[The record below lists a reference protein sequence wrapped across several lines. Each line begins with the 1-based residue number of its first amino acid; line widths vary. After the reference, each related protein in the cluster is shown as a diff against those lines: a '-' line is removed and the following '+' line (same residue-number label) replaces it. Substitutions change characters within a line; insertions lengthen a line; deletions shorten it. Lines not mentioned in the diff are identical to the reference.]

1 MTSSTVQTVSEPVL
15 PQRRCIEEYSDGVY
29 AHAVC
34 MANEVGAEP
43 NAPRVAKR
51 QRHRQNAESDLL
63 RQYYL
68 RNVAIPF
75 MITFVQNLILS
86 FLNTAN

>member
-1 MTSSTVQTVSEPVL
+1 
-15 PQRRCIEEYSDGVY
+15 
-29 AHAVC
+29 

-68 RNVAIPF
+68 RNVAIPIMDHLCAELDSQF
-75 MITFVQNLILS
+75 SEHSKLAVKL
-86 FLNTAN
+86 LNMVPSVLQTKDVKFSDIKELCEFSRK